1 MAAEA
6 PWLWWAAAGAGTVA
20 GALALDWAAGD
31 PPSRLHPTAWAGRLA
46 GAAVPRLSAAGRRGR
61 RAQRAGGAALV
72 AGMVALVA
80 GLAWAASAALG
91 PAGAAWWWAALPLP
105 PPPPGAAWT
114 AHAAPLALSVA
125 ASAVLLKTT
134 LSVRGMERH
143 ALAVARR
150 LDAGDLPGARA
161 ALAAIVKRDTSRLDG
176 VHVASAAVESVSENT
191 VDGVTGPLFYFGL
204 LGLAGAFAHRT
215 VSTLDSMVGY
225 RTWMF
230 RDLGWFAARCD
241 TVLNYAP
248 ARLTALCMVAAAAL
262 SPRADWRAAYR
273 VMMRDASAPDSAN
286 SGYPMAAMA
295 GALGACLE
303 KEGHYALGCTGAG
316 PGPGAAPRRAAPP
329 SAPDAALVRSSVS
342 IMKATCAV
350 FACAVA
356 APLAAALS
364 WAWWRVLG

>member
-20 GALALDWAAGD
+20 GALVLDWAAGD

-91 PAGAAWWWAALPLP
+91 PAWAALLAWPLLP
-105 PPPPGAAWT
+105 PPQGAGWP
-114 AHAAPLALSVA
+114 AHAAPLALSAA

-134 LSVRGMERH
+134 VSVRGMERH

-150 LDAGDLPGARA
+150 LEAGDLHGARES
-161 ALAAIVKRDTSRLDG
+161 LAMIVKRDTSRLDG
-176 VHVASAAVESVSENT
+176 THVASAAVESVSENT

-225 RTWMF
+225 RTRMF

-241 TVLNYAP
+241 TALNYAP

-273 VMMRDASAPDSAN
+273 VMMRDASAPASAN

-295 GALGACLE
+295 GALGTCLE
-303 KEGHYALGCTGAG
+303 KEGHYALGRGGA
-316 PGPGAAPRRAAPP
+316 PT
-329 SAPDAALVRSSVS
+329 APDAALVRSSVS

-364 WAWWRVLG
+364 WAWWHVLG

>member
-6 PWLWWAAAGAGTVA
+6 AWLWWAAAGAGA
-20 GALALDWAAGD
+20 AGGALALDYAAGD
-31 PPSRLHPTAWAGRLA
+31 PPNRLHPTAWAGRLA
-46 GAAVPRLSAAGRRGR
+46 GAAVPRLLAACRGGGGAGR
-61 RAQRAGGAALV
+61 RAQRAAGVALV
-72 AGMVALVA
+72 AGMVALAA
-80 GLAWAASAALG
+80 GLAWAASAAL
-91 PAGAAWWWAALPLP
+91 AQAWAAGMP
-105 PPPPGAAWT
+105 PHRGAEWP
-114 AHAAPLALSVA
+114 AHAALLVLSAA

-134 LSVRGMERH
+134 LSLRGMERH

-150 LDAGDLPGARA
+150 LETGDLAGARA
-161 ALAAIVKRDTSRLDG
+161 SLAMIVKRDTSGLDAA
-176 VHVASAAVESVSENT
+176 HVASAAVESVSENT

-204 LGLAGAFAHRT
+204 FGLAGAFAHRT

-241 TVLNYAP
+241 TALNYAP
-248 ARLTALCMVAAAAL
+248 ARLTALCTVAAAAL
-262 SPRADWRAAYR
+262 APRADWRGAYR
-273 VMMRDASAPDSAN
+273 VMARDASAPDSAN

-303 KEGHYALGCTGAG
+303 KEGHYALGGGAG
-316 PGPGAAPRRAAPP
+316 GAGRAR
-329 SAPDAALVRSSVS
+329 SLLPDAALVRSSVS

-356 APLAAALS
+356 APTVAAAS
-364 WAWWRVLG
+364 WAWWHVLG